1 MEQKNSKP
9 QDNNNKNNK
18 SNIRK
23 PILQIIVNKILSSPN
38 QTISKASGFI
48 ESLISKNKKN
58 LKIFSEDGLPDEI
71 PILRSII
78 WKINFGY
85 LPIDNE
91 EWEKILEDKR
101 SSYFYYKE
109 IFIKKLNEEYKLFK
123 HYDSM
128 TRKEK
133 EELDKK
139 TSKLLL
145 EQICKDVNRTHNQM
159 DFFFKSIDENN
170 ILSKNELLT
179 MMENRRNCSMKDIND
194 IYKINIKETH
204 ADVIIRILFIYS
216 TFFPDISYVQGMN
229 EIIAPIYY
237 IFSFDKTYG
246 VEPSIENIEAD
257 TFWAF
262 NSLMAQLKDTFN
274 REKDVEDVGVSGK
287 VKRLKLMLKL
297 VDFQLFEHFENYKLE
312 FSTFAYRWFILFFS
326 QDFLMI
332 DILRLWD
339 YIFAPDDK
347 FQNSYFIS
355 LAIFRCP
362 VLRVS
367 RALLSSTVPSPRISM
382 SLRTASG
389 TRSMRTT
396 RYLSSRVLSTS
407 RPESLRQGSSIRTNN
422 H

>member
-1 MEQKNSKP
+1 MEQNNSKTP
-9 QDNNNKNNK
+9 DNNNINNK
-18 SNIRK
+18 QNTRK

-38 QTISKASGFI
+38 QTISKSSGFI
-48 ESLISKNKKN
+48 ESLISKNIKS
-58 LKIFSEDGLPDEI
+58 LKLFSEEGLPDEI

-109 IFIKKLNEEYKLFK
+109 IFIKKLNEEYKLYK
-123 HYDSM
+123 DYDSKSK
-128 TRKEK
+128 KEK

-139 TSKLLL
+139 TNKLLL

-159 DFFFKSIDENN
+159 NFFFKSIDENN
-170 ILSKNELLT
+170 ILSKNELLEI
-179 MMENRRNCSMKDIND
+179 MENRRNCSMKDIND

-204 ADVIIRILFIYS
+204 ADVIVRILFIYS

-257 TFWAF
+257 TFWTF

-274 REKDVEDVGVSGK
+274 REKDGEDIGVTGK
-287 VKRLKLMLKL
+287 VKRLKLMLKI
-297 VDFQLFEHFENYKLE
+297 VDFQLFYHFENYKLE

-339 YIFAPDDK
+339 YMFAPDDK
-347 FQNSYFIS
+347 FVNCYFIS
-355 LAIFRCP
+355 LGI
-362 VLRVS
+362 
-367 RALLSSTVPSPRISM
+367 LLLKRDELLINDMTGMLANLKTIKGLNVEEIIGV
-382 SLRTASG
+382 AKK
-389 TRSMRTT
+389 
-396 RYLSSRVLSTS
+396 
-407 RPESLRQGSSIRTNN
+407 IKTNYEKECLEIIN
-422 H
+422 NIYD